1 MAHREEATLTEQ
13 APDAASASGAR
24 IVHFTILAALHFVMA
39 AELTLLILE
48 RQWMHV
54 FLVVAIMVVMLTPIL
69 LKTHLPIQ
77 IPHEVQIILIGFM
90 FVTLFLGEVRDYYTR
105 FWWWD
110 LLLHGTAGLL
120 LGLFG
125 FLIVYILN
133 ESDNVDIHMRPSF
146 LALFAFCFSQAIG
159 ALWEMFEFAM
169 DYFFSM
175 NMQKP
180 MLGDHSGLTDTMWD
194 LTVNAIGAAI
204 MSLVGWRYLI
214 RIRRSVLDS
223 WTKGFLERSSKLFGD

>member
-1 MAHREEATLTEQ
+1 MTHREEAKLTEE
-13 APDAASASGAR
+13 APDAASARRSR
-24 IVHFTILAALHFVMA
+24 IIHFTILAALHLVMA

-54 FLVVAIMVVMLTPIL
+54 FLVVGIRAVMLTPIL
-69 LKTHLPIQ
+69 LKTHLPIH

-120 LGLFG
+120 LGLLG
-125 FLIVYILN
+125 FVIVYILN
-133 ESDNVDIHMRPSF
+133 ENKNVDMTMKPSF
-146 LALFAFCFSQAIG
+146 LALFAFCFAQAIG

-169 DYFFSM
+169 DYFFGL

-180 MLGDHSGLTDTMWD
+180 MLGDDSGLTDTMWD

-204 MSLVGWRYLI
+204 MSLVGRRYLI
-214 RIRRSVLDS
+214 GSRMSVLDS
-223 WTKGFLERSSKLFGD
+223 WSKRFLERNSKLFGG